1 MGKIIG
7 IDLGTTTSEIAYI
20 ENNEPK
26 IIPDCFGNRIVPSVV
41 GKKEDNTIIVGQVAY
56 NQLIPSPDRTVAEVK
71 RLMGSDTKISM
82 GDKEY
87 MPHEI
92 SSMILKELK
101 KYAEDYLGEEV
112 TEAVITVPANF
123 NNSQRKV
130 TKLAGE
136 MAGLKVER
144 IINEPTAAAMAYGI
158 NNLDKEEKILVY
170 DLGGGTFDVS
180 ILEMF
185 EGILDVKS
193 SRGNDRLGG
202 KDFDSRIE
210 KYIEKE
216 FERIYKQN
224 LYYGIDVQNKLSIK
238 LRVKEAAINA
248 KKELSNQPSTTI
260 NIPFITVIDNKPVSI
275 SIELKRDKFNELTKD
290 LVEKTTEKIDE
301 ALKAAS
307 LKAKDIDTVL
317 LVGGSSRIPAVKE
330 LVESKFKGKIISGI
344 NPDEAVSM
352 GAAIQAG
359 IKSNQITCE
368 ENLIITDKCSYN
380 LGTSIIKIGDGKVIN
395 GAFDCIIP
403 IDSSIPCS
411 KKKVYYTAVDNQEE
425 VRVEV
430 YEGNEELAED
440 NEKIGDFL
448 LKGVPKGKAGDES
461 IEVQFDYDL
470 NGILEVRATIVSTG
484 DSINKII
491 DNFRL
496 TKLPQDALVD
506 ENLYERFKIDKW
518 MDCDLAGN
526 VKGTIELAEKK
537 ISNPAIREDEKRYK
551 KIEKLLEELKLAVIY
566 DNEELVEKYDE
577 ELTDI
582 LFEE

>member
-20 ENNEPK
+20 ENGEPK

-41 GKKEDNTIIVGQVAY
+41 GEKEDGTVIVGQVAY

-71 RLMGSDTKISM
+71 RLIGSDTKITM

-92 SSMILKELK
+92 SSLILKELK

-112 TEAVITVPANF
+112 VEAVITVPANF

-144 IINEPTAAAMAYGI
+144 IINEPTAAAIAYGI
-158 NNLDKEEKILVY
+158 NNSEKEEKILVY

-180 ILEMF
+180 VLEMF

-216 FERIYKQN
+216 FEKIYKQN
-224 LYYGIDVQNKLSIK
+224 LYKDIDVQNKLSIK
-238 LRVKEAAINA
+238 LRIKEAAINA
-248 KKELSNQPSTTI
+248 KKELSNQLSTTI
-260 NIPFITVIDNKPVSI
+260 NIPFITVIENKPVSI
-275 SIELKRDKFNELTKD
+275 SLELKRDKFNELTKD
-290 LVEKTTEKIDE
+290 LVERTTEKIDE
-301 ALKAAS
+301 ALKAAN
-307 LKAKDIDTVL
+307 LKEKDIDTVI

-330 LVESKFKGKIISGI
+330 LMESKFEGKIISGI
-344 NPDEAVSM
+344 NPDEAVAM
-352 GAAIQAG
+352 GSAIQAG

-380 LGTSIIKIGDGKVIN
+380 LGTSIIKIGDGKIIN

-411 KKKVYYTAVDNQEE
+411 KKKIYYTAVDNQEE
-425 VRVEV
+425 VRIEV

-440 NEKIGDFL
+440 NTKIGDFL
-448 LKGVPKGKAGDES
+448 LKGVPKGRAGEES

-470 NGILEVRATIVSTG
+470 NGILQVKATIVSTG
-484 DSINKII
+484 KSINKII
-491 DNFRL
+491 DNFKL
-496 TKLPQDALVD
+496 IKLPQDALVD
-506 ENLYERFKIDKW
+506 ENIYERFKIDEW
-518 MDCDLAGN
+518 MNYDLACD

-537 ISNPAIREDEKRYK
+537 INNSKTIEGDEEY
-551 KIEKLLEELKLAVIY
+551 KIEKLLEDLKLAVIY
-566 DNEELVEKYDE
+566 DNKELVEKYDE
-577 ELTDI
+577 ELTDV
-582 LFEE
+582 LFGE